1 MKIKLPRSFI
11 QELLNLILN
20 AKLLNLILNAN
31 AHLLTLFSLR
41 CPIFLQLTE
50 TDWSAIKKNAVARS
64 ARGTG

>member
-1 MKIKLPRSFI
+1 MKIKLPRRFI
-11 QELLNLILN
+11 QEPLNLILN

-50 TDWSAIKKNAVARS
+50 TDWSAIKEKCSSKVS
-64 ARGTG
+64 